1 MKRIIIFLTLITVS
15 QFSYSQ
21 IQEEIDQLEEEK
33 TLLQA
38 KIDSMYQ
45 RIDEID
51 LLLGQEFNA
60 EDKLSAMIEK
70 YGKKKG
76 PMIADGRVWVGV
88 SPEMAIDSWGKPSS
102 KKKSEGSWGV
112 NETWYYPD
120 GKYIFFEN
128 GRLSKWKD

>member
-1 MKRIIIFLTLITVS
+1 MRQIIIFLLILSVS
-15 QFSYSQ
+15 QTLFSQ
-21 IQEEIDQLEEEK
+21 TQDEIDLLENEK
-33 TLLQA
+33 AILQA
-38 KIDSMYQ
+38 KIDSMYL

-60 EDKLSAMIEK
+60 EDKLEAMIEK

-88 SPEMAIDSWGKPSS
+88 SPQMALDSWGNPDS

>member
-1 MKRIIIFLTLITVS
+1 MKRFVLLTVLLLISSLAIS
-15 QFSYSQ
+15 QS
-21 IQEEIDQLEEEK
+21 QEEIDQLEGEK
-33 TLLQA
+33 TFLQA
-38 KIDSMYQ
+38 KIDSMYL

-60 EDKLSAMIEK
+60 EDKLEAMIEK

-88 SPEMAIDSWGKPSS
+88 SAEMAIDSWGSPDS
-102 KKKSEGSWGV
+102 KKKSEGTWGV

-128 GRLSKWKD
+128 GRLSKWKN